1 MKEDE
6 IYERLIAK
14 EIGVRFSNYDSLRV
28 FCGFLTS
35 KGIHHKNPI
44 LYYWEKYKEK
54 LCVTISESGGFKC
67 GTYGFYEKEGRE
79 IYLYNK
85 NPYIVEL
92 TDDCIV

>member
-1 MKEDE
+1 M
-6 IYERLIAK
+6 
-14 EIGVRFSNYDSLRV
+14 
-28 FCGFLTS
+28 
-35 KGIHHKNPI
+35 
-44 LYYWEKYKEK
+44 
-54 LCVTISESGGFKC
+54 TISESGGFKC